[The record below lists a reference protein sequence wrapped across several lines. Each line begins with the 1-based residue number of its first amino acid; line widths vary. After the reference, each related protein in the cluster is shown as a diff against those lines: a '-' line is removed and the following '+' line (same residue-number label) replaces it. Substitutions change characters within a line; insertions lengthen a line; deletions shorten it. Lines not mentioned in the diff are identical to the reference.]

1 MPPGKSKPLRFNCH
15 LAMIRLRYSAR
26 LQKWRTCERIAQR
39 VATSGAS
46 VFIFPDLAACKEI
59 EIQNSL
65 SIFLFAVPPSA
76 PVIKNELDVVVPSVA
91 GPYLEGHT
99 LKLVCESST
108 GTTFDDFFVLVEW
121 RGLVHAPSIATIN
134 TRFRIVK
141 KMTDRPS
148 ESHVSVIISNLC
160 DPIQRRLHC

>member
-1 MPPGKSKPLRFNCH
+1 
-15 LAMIRLRYSAR
+15 MIRLRYSAR

-108 GTTFDDFFVLVEW
+108 GTTFDDFFVGSDCRFL
-121 RGLVHAPSIATIN
+121 IN
-134 TRFRIVK
+134 EGRVK
-141 KMTDRPS
+141 KDRGRALIAREAEIKS
-148 ESHVSVIISNLC
+148 ELNLYLM
-160 DPIQRRLHC
+160 Q